1 MYLSSSKV
9 LQNATNVNVKLAMN
23 SREKLSELPLN
34 RFYRYVLEPY
44 VSFDENGAMTEGPFA
59 MFSDMPQSVLLTMGM
74 DTPLG
79 WMVAAVYSPYDLDN
93 IRLREVRI
101 IDYNNRREGVR
112 MVSEL
117 ELQSEVLGFKSLEL
131 EDFLGTCRLCPL
143 LLRPC
148 LITC

>member
-1 MYLSSSKV
+1 MYLFLCKV

-79 WMVAAVYSPYDLDN
+79 WMVTAVYSPYDLDN

-101 IDYNNRREGVR
+101 IDYNNRREGV
-112 MVSEL
+112 
-117 ELQSEVLGFKSLEL
+117 
-131 EDFLGTCRLCPL
+131 
-143 LLRPC
+143 
-148 LITC
+148 